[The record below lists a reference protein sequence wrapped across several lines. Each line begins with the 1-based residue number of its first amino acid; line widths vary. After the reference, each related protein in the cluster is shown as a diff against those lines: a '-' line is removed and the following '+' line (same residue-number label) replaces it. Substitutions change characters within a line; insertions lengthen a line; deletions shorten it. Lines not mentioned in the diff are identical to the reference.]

1 MPSKEKPLPT
11 SVDMPLSDAAQRL
24 LMAAKELRQELR
36 GEPATPS
43 RIHVGD
49 VEPLHLLAAAL
60 SDDASA
66 TGEVLRQAGIA
77 KETVIAA
84 IKSGEYS

>member
-1 MPSKEKPLPT
+1 MPSKAKSLPT
-11 SVDMPLSDAAQRL
+11 SVDMPLSDAAQRV
-24 LMAAKELRQELR
+24 LMAAREMREELR

-60 SDDASA
+60 SDETFA
-66 TGEVLRQAGIA
+66 TAEVLKRAGIA
-77 KETVIAA
+77 KESVIAA
-84 IKSGEYS
+84 IESGEYS